1 MAVLK
6 SMLSETRSGQACS
19 PAQLRT
25 VLHWAIQS
33 RDSDLVDLMIHH
45 KAPLDPAR
53 DDMNALSALGVAV
66 ISQDISIVLRLLDAG
81 AQPGQDED
89 PCPITTAIETGQLQV
104 IELLIKHG
112 IRLNSDTGL
121 CFIARQNDKVLL
133 QRFIDYGLDLSLDG
147 HTALFTAIMHGQ
159 YRMVEFLIE
168 KGANPHLMCELW
180 LQDGDCFTDTLLYSS
195 IGFAIHFR
203 HLQILKLLLAKGVL
217 PAQDDLRL
225 AVKKEFEEAVALL
238 SKFSNQELPP
248 KQTIEGYI
256 RWQHYLERYKGVDF
270 KLRHQWFFV
279 VDSTSTEESEKPS
292 SS

>member
-1 MAVLK
+1 
-6 SMLSETRSGQACS
+6 MLSETRPGQACS
-19 PAQLRT
+19 PAQMRT

-33 RDSDLVDLMIHH
+33 RVSDLVDLMIHH

-53 DDMNALSALGVAV
+53 DEMDALSALGVAV
-66 ISQDISIVLRLLDAG
+66 ISQDISIMLRLLDAG
-81 AQPGQDED
+81 AQPGQEED
-89 PCPITTAIETGQLQV
+89 PCPIARAIETGQLQV

-121 CFIARQNDKVLL
+121 CTMARQNDKVLL

-147 HTALFTAIMHGQ
+147 HTALFTAIMYGQ
-159 YRMVEFLIE
+159 YEMVEFLIE

-180 LQDGDCFTDTLLYSS
+180 LRDGDYLDTLLYSS
-195 IGFAIHFR
+195 IGFAIYFR
-203 HLQILKLLLAKGVL
+203 HLHILKLLLAKGVL
-217 PAQDDLRL
+217 PEQDDLCL

-248 KQTIEGYI
+248 KYTIEGYMCS
-256 RWQHYLERYKGVDF
+256 HYLGRDKGVDF
-270 KLRHQWFFV
+270 KLRRQGFFV
-279 VDSTSTEESEKPS
+279 VHSTSPEEPEKPS